1 MAKEKKQSKELDQYY
16 TGPELAQYFLDK
28 VQELL
33 PYADYDMV
41 LEPSAGTGS
50 FYNLL
55 DTRRVGLDLD
65 PKCTG
70 VQKQNFYD
78 YMAPIPHGKI
88 LTVGNPPFGKN
99 ASDAVKFFNHSAKFS
114 QAIAF
119 VLPRTF
125 RKTSLINRLD
135 ENFHLIFDETVP
147 DQSFIHE
154 GKPYDVWCTMQ
165 IWIRKENKREK
176 IATKKLSDAKDYWEI
191 VEPKLADFCVQ
202 RVGGRAGQV
211 RTGADF
217 RTFSPLSHYFIRAID
232 PNCLDIFKSL
242 NYEDLKYNTAGNPS
256 ISPSELVE
264 LFFDEAQKRN
274 TQKIT

>member
-1 MAKEKKQSKELDQYY
+1 MPKNKSKELDQYY
-16 TGPELAQYFLDK
+16 TGPALAGYFLTK

-33 PYADYDMV
+33 PYDDYDMV

-65 PKCTG
+65 PKCPG
-70 VQKQNFYD
+70 VQQQNFYD
-78 YMAPIPHGKI
+78 YVAPIPHGKI
-88 LTVGNPPFGKN
+88 LTIGNPPFGKN

-125 RKTSLINRLD
+125 RKASIINRLD
-135 ENFHLIFDETVP
+135 ENFHLVFDETVP
-147 DQSFIHE
+147 DGSFIHD

-165 IWIRKENKREK
+165 IWVRKDTKRAK
-176 IATKKLSDAKDYWEI
+176 IEVKKLSDAKAYWEI

-211 RTGADF
+211 RIGSDF
-217 RTFSPLSHYFIRAID
+217 RTFSPLSHYYIKSNNPNTLAIFQS
-232 PNCLDIFKSL
+232 LD
-242 NYEDLKYNTAGNPS
+242 YEDLKYNTAGNPS
-256 ISPSELVE
+256 ISPGELVS
-264 LFFDEAQKRN
+264 LFFD
-274 TQKIT
+274 KIKQIDI